1 MVIQILLDF
10 NLKRW
15 KNFTQNNIKM
25 KVLLLNLFYIF
36 FIIFKNFTSHVALQ
50 SIQMRA
56 FEIILEINSRYE
68 NCHSRHFMYAPCVQ
82 WVLL

>member
-15 KNFTQNNIKM
+15 KNFTQNSIKM

-36 FIIFKNFTSHVALQ
+36 FIIF
-50 SIQMRA
+50 
-56 FEIILEINSRYE
+56 
-68 NCHSRHFMYAPCVQ
+68 
-82 WVLL
+82 